1 MRRPQTSKTVD
12 ELISRL
18 PGWKPPAIPIKKGEE
33 EPEPISPGD
42 AKSVR
47 EPLLPE
53 FIQADKW

>member
-18 PGWKPPAIPIKKGEE
+18 PGWKPPAVPVKKGEE

-42 AKSVR
+42 TKSVR
-47 EPLLPE
+47 EPILPE
-53 FIQADKW
+53 FI